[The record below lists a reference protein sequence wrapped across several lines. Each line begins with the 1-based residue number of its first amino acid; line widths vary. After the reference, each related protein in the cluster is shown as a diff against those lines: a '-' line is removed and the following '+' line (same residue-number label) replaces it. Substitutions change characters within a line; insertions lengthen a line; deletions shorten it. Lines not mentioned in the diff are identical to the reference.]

1 MAVNIAEIY
10 SPDPFAS
17 GGTADSYK
25 RRLLAAQLL
34 QKKASEDDKV
44 YSNSHGGMKLA
55 TALLGGMMEGWE
67 ERKAKQG
74 QAAVGRD
81 LASAL
86 AAGVGG
92 MGGVSAPS
100 SPSSGSPAGAPS
112 LAGGGASRAMAM
124 PSDATEMAAAI
135 EKSAK
140 NLGISPIDLATVIS
154 YETGGKMS
162 PSVWGG
168 AGGRHM
174 GLIQFGPTERQMYG
188 ANPNQSFSEQ
198 MGAVERYLSDRGL
211 KPGMGLMD
219 LYSTINA
226 GRPGRFGASD
236 ANNGG
241 APGTVADKVNNQMAG
256 HRARAEALFGTLSD
270 APQADA
276 SEAAVLGGAEGF
288 AVPNPGQD
296 PTVMPVADAPSAA
309 ALADGLMAFNS
320 DQPIQFAQNENRN
333 QLQPLKPSKNT
344 MSEDDKWWQD
354 YMDGASRQWNRP
366 GDGGRNMDFMPA
378 PANDAALQ
386 GRVQVASSDPS
397 FVPQPASDPRGILEK
412 HDREIAGALASGNM
426 AKAAQLSAMRPALAK
441 AQQPDAA
448 PQPARL
454 PDPNARRDLQPAIDE
469 AIATGDYEKLER
481 LAKERDRARGQPEL
495 PTDPE
500 TGLPIDPRTSIA
512 SPTVSSEA
520 RPQPVTIAE
529 SPEAVHRAERAM
541 NPEAFAPV
549 APPPPPL
556 PPERPP
562 ETYTPRA
569 PRVPPQAMAQ
579 ALMAGGAPQIDPNSN
594 NAGAMQFAA
603 AGMGRGGQGMP
614 QAPQQPPP
622 QMAAQRAPSAPS
634 GMYGGGVQPNA
645 QYAQAGPASAPVPAR
660 TAAPAQPAM
669 DPRAAAALRVINSP
683 WATAGQI
690 SAAQNIIKQL
700 QPDIQLIP
708 TADGHII
715 AVDKHNPGKGA
726 TSVYKAP
733 EKGVVVEGEIRSSTT
748 GQPIGPRREYK
759 PLVTQE
765 DRAKYG
771 IQPDDKRPYVVGP
784 DNRPIVTPGDPST
797 NVTVGTGE
805 TEEQKERGKGLAKRI
820 NTIADDGDEAAKD
833 LAVAQ
838 RLHQLGTNV
847 NPGTKTA
854 LLDEIRART
863 GIALDP
869 NADNVQAYKAMIAYM
884 KPRMRV
890 AGSGVSSDKDMAAF
904 EQSLPSLLGTPGG
917 NELATQTIG
926 SMAQLRLERGL
937 LAQRWQLGEIDA
949 KTFNAEL
956 AKLPDPFA
964 TFKEW
969 QKANGGAASQGG
981 TPASPSGGGVIRYD
995 SQGRRIQ

>member
-1 MAVNIAEIY
+1 
-10 SPDPFAS
+10 
-17 GGTADSYK
+17 
-25 RRLLAAQLL
+25 LL

-270 APQADA
+270 VPQADA
-276 SEAAVLGGAEGF
+276 SEAAVTGGAEGF
-288 AVPNPGQD
+288 AVPTPGQD
-296 PTVMPVADAPSAA
+296 PAIMPVAAAPSAA
-309 ALADGLMAFNS
+309 SLADGLMAFNGEP
-320 DQPIQFAQNENRN
+320 QP
-333 QLQPLKPSKNT
+333 
-344 MSEDDKWWQD
+344 
-354 YMDGASRQWNRP
+354 
-366 GDGGRNMDFMPA
+366 
-378 PANDAALQ
+378 
-386 GRVQVASSDPS
+386 VQVASADTAETVKARTGVDWNNP
-397 FVPQPASDPRGILEK
+397 VARQHMID
-412 HDREIAGALASGNM
+412 AGLT
-426 AKAAQLSAMRPALAK
+426 P
-441 AQQPDAA
+441 PDAA

-500 TGLPIDPRTSIA
+500 TGLPIDPRTSITQ
-512 SPTVSSEA
+512 PPPSEA

-541 NPEAFAPV
+541 NPEAFAPDPQTTGSV
-549 APPPPPL
+549 APPPPPM
-556 PPERPP
+556 PPQRPP

-579 ALMAGGAPQIDPNSN
+579 ALIAGGAPQIDPNSN
-594 NAGAMQFAA
+594 NAGAQQFAA
-603 AGMGRGGQGMP
+603 SGMGRGGQGMP

-622 QMAAQRAPSAPS
+622 QMAAPQAPSAPP
-634 GMYGGGVQPNA
+634 GMYGGGAQPNA
-645 QYAQAGPASAPVPAR
+645 QYAQAGPAAQQQAPQLPQQQQVAQQTAAVAQAGGMTPEQLLQARRTLNSPYVSDSVKSQLLQYIQKRYAPPTWKYENVPGYGLVAVNERDPNQTRDVRRVPESPTVVAEGGTAIDRSGKVIYQGGQKQTDDLREYDTYVKQERAAGRQPEDFTPWMRGNKKAGANNNTVTVGGGSDEQIFKQMTESATSARAAVTGLNALREAKKAVDAGIISGAGADLNLGLAKIATFFGADPTRVTNTETFRSVIAPQVAALMKATVGSTQISNADREFAERAAAGSISLDSTSIKRLLGIMERASVISIADHQDRLNTVYPDEGGKFARERAVLGLPGSAPVRVRSPAE
-660 TAAPAQPAM
+660 A
-669 DPRAAAALRVINSP
+669 
-683 WATAGQI
+683 
-690 SAAQNIIKQL
+690 
-700 QPDIQLIP
+700 
-708 TADGHII
+708 
-715 AVDKHNPGKGA
+715 
-726 TSVYKAP
+726 
-733 EKGVVVEGEIRSSTT
+733 
-748 GQPIGPRREYK
+748 
-759 PLVTQE
+759 
-765 DRAKYG
+765 
-771 IQPDDKRPYVVGP
+771 
-784 DNRPIVTPGDPST
+784 
-797 NVTVGTGE
+797 
-805 TEEQKERGKGLAKRI
+805 ER
-820 NTIADDGDEAAKD
+820 
-833 LAVAQ
+833 
-838 RLHQLGTNV
+838 
-847 NPGTKTA
+847 
-854 LLDEIRART
+854 
-863 GIALDP
+863 
-869 NADNVQAYKAMIAYM
+869 
-884 KPRMRV
+884 
-890 AGSGVSSDKDMAAF
+890 
-904 EQSLPSLLGTPGG
+904 LPSGTS
-917 NELATQTIG
+917 I
-926 SMAQLRLERGL
+926 
-937 LAQRWQLGEIDA
+937 I
-949 KTFNAEL
+949 
-956 AKLPDPFA
+956 LPD
-964 TFKEW
+964 
-969 QKANGGAASQGG
+969 GS
-981 TPASPSGGGVIRYD
+981 V
-995 SQGRRIQ
+995 GRVP

>member
-412 HDREIAGALASGNM
+412 HDREIADALASGNM
-426 AKAAQLSAMRPALAK
+426 AKADQLSAMRPALAR
-441 AQQPDAA
+441 AQQPDVA
-448 PQPARL
+448 P
-454 PDPNARRDLQPAIDE
+454 
-469 AIATGDYEKLER
+469 
-481 LAKERDRARGQPEL
+481 
-495 PTDPE
+495 
-500 TGLPIDPRTSIA
+500 
-512 SPTVSSEA
+512 
-520 RPQPVTIAE
+520 PQPVTIAE
-529 SPEAVHRAERAM
+529 TPEAVHRAERAM

-549 APPPPPL
+549 APPQPPM

-579 ALMAGGAPQIDPNSN
+579 ALMAGGAPPIDPNSN

-603 AGMGRGGQGMP
+603 SGMGRGGQGMP
-614 QAPQQPPP
+614 QAPQPPPP
-622 QMAAQRAPSAPS
+622 QMAAPQAPSAPS
-634 GMYGGGVQPNA
+634 GMYATTGQAPA
-645 QYAQAGPASAPVPAR
+645 APAQIAASAPSQYAQAGPSAQQQQQVAQVTSQVAQAGGMTPQQLNEARRTLNNPHVPESVKSSLLQYIQKRFAPPTWKYENVPGYGLVAVNERDPNQTRDVRRVPEAPTILPEGAR
-660 TAAPAQPAM
+660 AINRTGQTIAENGEKRTPAM
-669 DPRAAAALRVINSP
+669 I
-683 WATAGQI
+683 
-690 SAAQNIIKQL
+690 
-700 QPDIQLIP
+700 
-708 TADGHII
+708 
-715 AVDKHNPGKGA
+715 
-726 TSVYKAP
+726 
-733 EKGVVVEGEIRSSTT
+733 
-748 GQPIGPRREYK
+748 EY
-759 PLVTQE
+759 
-765 DRAKYG
+765 DRAKARGETTKSFPEFDRERRQASAQSITLSTEKKGQELMIGEAVKGFEKAQSASGDATKRIAGYG
-771 IQPDDKRPYVVGP
+771 QMAQAMQGF
-784 DNRPIVTPGDPST
+784 TPGAT
-797 NVTVGTGE
+797 AEVRL
-805 TEEQKERGKGLAKRI
+805 KAK
-820 NTIADDGDEAAKD
+820 ALLKD
-833 LAVAQ
+833 LNIIGDVGVSDAEAFQRVQRRLELAATPRGQGQITENERVLIRETIPAMTNSPEAIVKTIQMLDRLDRYEIQVAEIYRNNARKNGGVPNYLEISESVAQ
-838 RLHQLGTNV
+838 LGPPMTEDE
-847 NPGTKTA
+847 KAA
-854 LLDEIRART
+854 LMDIKEGA
-863 GIALDP
+863 
-869 NADNVQAYKAMIAYM
+869 
-884 KPRMRV
+884 KPR
-890 AGSGVSSDKDMAAF
+890 
-904 EQSLPSLLGTPGG
+904 QPQPGAQAEERKTMHGKNYFKRG
-917 NELATQTIG
+917 NKWYE
-926 SMAQLRLERGL
+926 E
-937 LAQRWQLGEIDA
+937 
-949 KTFNAEL
+949 
-956 AKLPDPFA
+956 
-964 TFKEW
+964 
-969 QKANGGAASQGG
+969 
-981 TPASPSGGGVIRYD
+981 
-995 SQGRRIQ
+995 